1 MKAEPLDSSATITPT
16 MAINFLK
23 RNNLTFNF
31 GNFDFTGGFSFGG
44 SGYDNSDGLGSLKFG
59 DPGQLSLSMA
69 ELHGKRS

>member
-1 MKAEPLDSSATITPT
+1 MKADPLESSATITPN

-31 GNFDFTGGFSFGG
+31 GNFDFTGGFNFGI
-44 SGYDNSDGLGSLKFG
+44 SENDNNDGLGSLKFG

-69 ELHGKRS
+69 ELPGKRV